1 MQHGVGGN
9 VWPAVGGTVVS
20 AVSEVSG
27 FLSLFPTRAQAGF
40 VIGDGGVEWNTLWI
54 KIGNH

>member
-1 MQHGVGGN
+1 MFGLQS
-9 VWPAVGGTVVS
+9 AALAVS

-40 VIGDGGVEWNTLWI
+40 VIGDGGVE
-54 KIGNH
+54 